1 MTLRARRRRRRRRGR
16 RVPSARL
23 GRRKKITPKAASPL
37 SDCPPAARSAGQGW
51 RRPRPRQGEGVPLGL
66 LLPSCC
72 HGRGPTLGFLLPS
85 CCLLLPPVAD
95 PRAPDS
101 TLPSLPSPRPP
112 PIRSSLRKPAQACAW
127 LRKPSDEGRAG
138 RGAAARQPTYFIV
151 ADVSRRRPRARM
163 AHATSARRLKTSPCG
178 CANPVLR
185 ALASSRL
192 LVRAPIVHLQGATR
206 RAAACC
212 VCSKAVRL
220 HMAHVQLDGSST
232 LIHRSWLGMC
242 TSVPTRCACRSIH
255 PWACLRTS
263 EPSDGAV

>member
-1 MTLRARRRRRRRRGR
+1 MNHLFT
-16 RVPSARL
+16 
-23 GRRKKITPKAASPL
+23 
-37 SDCPPAARSAGQGW
+37 
-51 RRPRPRQGEGVPLGL
+51 
-66 LLPSCC
+66 
-72 HGRGPTLGFLLPS
+72 
-85 CCLLLPPVAD
+85 
-95 PRAPDS
+95 
-101 TLPSLPSPRPP
+101 LPSPRPP

-242 TSVPTRCACRSIH
+242 TSSSQHGAHADLSIH
-255 PWACLRTS
+255 GRACGQANRLMARSRAPPRAPRPSRVGGRPRGHVVFFCFACLVRLR
-263 EPSDGAV
+263 GHC

>member
-1 MTLRARRRRRRRRGR
+1 MRAVRAAGLQRGSPHTLSSRTYL
-16 RVPSARL
+16 VVVL
-23 GRRKKITPKAASPL
+23 
-37 SDCPPAARSAGQGW
+37 
-51 RRPRPRQGEGVPLGL
+51 
-66 LLPSCC
+66 
-72 HGRGPTLGFLLPS
+72 
-85 CCLLLPPVAD
+85 
-95 PRAPDS
+95 AP
-101 TLPSLPSPRPP
+101 
-112 PIRSSLRKPAQACAW
+112 
-127 LRKPSDEGRAG
+127 
-138 RGAAARQPTYFIV
+138 
-151 ADVSRRRPRARM
+151 M

-242 TSVPTRCACRSIH
+242 TSSSQHGAHADLSIH
-255 PWACLRTS
+255 GRACGQANRLMARSRAPPRAPRPSRVGGRPRGHVVFFCFACLVRLR
-263 EPSDGAV
+263 GHC